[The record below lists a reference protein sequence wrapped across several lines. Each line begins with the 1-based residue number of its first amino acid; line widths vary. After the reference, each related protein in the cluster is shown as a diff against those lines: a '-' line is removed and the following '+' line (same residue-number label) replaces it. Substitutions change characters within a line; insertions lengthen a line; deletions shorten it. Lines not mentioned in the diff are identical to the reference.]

1 MDLYVALVMPTV
13 AVPTNQATPHRLAPW
28 DLYCL
33 DPGRE
38 IRSSFRIPL
47 ASLSGLDDLVT
58 AGGKKKV

>member
-1 MDLYVALVMPTV
+1 MDLYVALFLPTV
-13 AVPTNQATPHRLAPW
+13 SVPTNQATPHRLAPW

-47 ASLSGLDDLVT
+47 ARLSGLDDL
-58 AGGKKKV
+58 